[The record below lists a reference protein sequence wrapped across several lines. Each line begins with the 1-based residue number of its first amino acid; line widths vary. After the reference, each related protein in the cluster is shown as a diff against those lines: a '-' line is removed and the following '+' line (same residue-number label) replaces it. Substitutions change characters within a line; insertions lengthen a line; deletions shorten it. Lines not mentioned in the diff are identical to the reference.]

1 MTFSEIKQELKSR
14 LNLTSTEADLR
25 LGVAVN
31 RHYKRVTASIGMD
44 STRPVTVS
52 TTTAAVQT
60 VTFAG
65 VEKIDRVLLIDGST
79 VTPLEE
85 VSLHRIRLETP
96 STDQPRRYAVQ
107 TTGTDSVTILL
118 DTIPAATATLHADGQ
133 EALSNMTADGEP
145 AFPQSYHDI
154 LTWFVMSEELLR
166 KEKPQLAEAYEVKAN
181 ELLKELRWQMADSPT
196 RVTRQGQWPRTF

>member
-1 MTFSEIKQELKSR
+1 
-14 LNLTSTEADLR
+14 LNLTTTEADLR

-52 TTTAAVQT
+52 TSTAVAAQT

-65 VEKIDRVLLIDGST
+65 MEKIDRVLLIDGST

-85 VSLHRIRLETP
+85 VSLHKMRLETP
-96 STDQPRRYAVQ
+96 STDQPRRYAIQ
-107 TTGTDSVTILL
+107 TTSTDSVTILL
-118 DTIPAATATLHADGQ
+118 DTIPAMTATLHADGQ
-133 EALSNMTADGEP
+133 EALANLTADDEP

-166 KEKPQLAEAYEVKAN
+166 KEKPQLAEAYEVKA
-181 ELLKELRWQMADSPT
+181 E
-196 RVTRQGQWPRTF
+196 